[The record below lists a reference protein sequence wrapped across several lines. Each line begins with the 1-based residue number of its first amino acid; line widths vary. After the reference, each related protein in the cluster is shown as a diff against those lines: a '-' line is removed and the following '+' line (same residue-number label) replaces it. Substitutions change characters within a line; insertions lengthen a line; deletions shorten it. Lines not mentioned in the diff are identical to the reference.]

1 MTILKLDLEAK
12 CDKLSHRTNEEK
24 AVRNFYFIFF
34 SFFFA

>member
-12 CDKLSHRTNEEK
+12 CDKLSHRTNKEK
-24 AVRNFYFIFF
+24 AVHSFSFTFF